1 MCIILLHAKFKLI
14 DVLRLSTILVVMI
27 YYFIFIRVKFILPD
41 FWKYFH
47 FLYHNTIYTLN
58 LFCNKGMESF
68 MLLILMY
75 QKTRTSK
82 TITHYATQH
91 NFCYVSVREIIT
103 RRVANFLSFYFPLK
117 TFEFSL
123 KIFATNCIENSL
135 GSKGKIIFVL
145 GEEWYNLAIL
155 NMVFMGWT
163 S

>member
-1 MCIILLHAKFKLI
+1 MTFE
-14 DVLRLSTILVVMI
+14 TIFFFNITPQYMI
-27 YYFIFIRVKFILPD
+27 
-41 FWKYFH
+41 
-47 FLYHNTIYTLN
+47 N

-91 NFCYVSVREIIT
+91 NFCYFSVREIIT

-145 GEEWYNLAIL
+145 GEE
-155 NMVFMGWT
+155 
-163 S
+163 